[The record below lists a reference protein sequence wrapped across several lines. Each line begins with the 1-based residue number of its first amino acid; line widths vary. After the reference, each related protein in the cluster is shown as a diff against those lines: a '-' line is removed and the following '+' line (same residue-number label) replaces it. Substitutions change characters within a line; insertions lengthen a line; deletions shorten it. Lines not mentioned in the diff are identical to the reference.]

1 MSFKPYDILSALIPG
16 FLVLLAFLSFFEQEY
31 NKDYVIAYTAIA
43 FLIGFMVNSLS
54 SWLEDFYYFTWGGK
68 PSDKLLDGNN
78 IWKVKFYEH
87 EKAKKNLKQKSGKPN
102 PTNDNLFAIAM
113 RYSNSQKD
121 SRVQDFNANYAFA
134 RVLLTTMLLITIVLI
149 STHYSDWKYYVV
161 LIPILII
168 IWLRCKQR
176 AYYYVREVLN
186 EYLKGNECT
195 SSN

>member
-16 FLVLLAFLSFFEQEY
+16 FLVLLAFLNFFGLDY
-31 NKDYVIAYTAIA
+31 DKDLVVAYTAIA
-43 FLIGFMVNSLS
+43 FLIGFMINTLS
-54 SWLEDFYYFTWGGK
+54 SWFEDFYYFTWGGK
-68 PSDKLLDGNN
+68 PSDKLLEGKS

-87 EKAKKNLKQKSGKPN
+87 EKAKNILKQKCSTQN

-113 RYSNSQKD
+113 RFSNSQKD

-134 RVLLTTMLLITIVLI
+134 RVLLTTILVITIALI
-149 STHYSDWKYYVV
+149 SVNYSDWKYYVV
-161 LIPILII
+161 LIPILLI

-186 EYLKGNECT
+186 EYLKGNE
-195 SSN
+195 

>member
-16 FLVLLAFLSFFEQEY
+16 FIVLLALLSFFELEF
-31 NKDYVIAYTAIA
+31 NKDYIVPYTAIG
-43 FLIGFMVNSLS
+43 FLIGFMVNALS
-54 SWLEDFYYFTWGGK
+54 SWFEDFYYFTWGGK
-68 PSDKLLDGNN
+68 PSDKLLDGKC
-78 IWKVKFYEH
+78 IWKIKFHEYEKVKEM
-87 EKAKKNLKQKSGKPN
+87 LKQKCGKTN

-121 SRVQDFNANYAFA
+121 SRVPDFNANYVFA
-134 RVLLTTMLLITIVLI
+134 RALLTTMLIVTVALL
-149 STHYSDWKYYVV
+149 STHFLEWKYYAV

-186 EYLKGNECT
+186 EYLKGNE
-195 SSN
+195 